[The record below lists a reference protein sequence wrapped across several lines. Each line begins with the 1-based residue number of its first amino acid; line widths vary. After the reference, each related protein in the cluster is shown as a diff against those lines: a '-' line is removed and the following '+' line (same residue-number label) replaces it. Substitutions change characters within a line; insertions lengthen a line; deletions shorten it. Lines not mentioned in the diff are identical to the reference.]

1 MQINKQRLQLWLDEK
16 VDAYND
22 GTTESIALIKELC
35 KYSKNES
42 IPSGAAKFYASDMAS
57 WYSYD
62 GPEEGMPRQPVSW
75 FFEPDNEPEQTKSTL
90 DRAETA
96 RMILM
101 SMVGSRDLSNP
112 PDVARTAVCLTDA
125 LINILNQK

>member
-1 MQINKQRLQLWLDEK
+1 MQINKQRLQLWLSGEIA
-16 VDAYND
+16 AYND
-22 GTTESIALIKELC
+22 GTPKSIAMIKELC
-35 KYSKNES
+35 RRLGCIST
-42 IPSGAAKFYASDMAS
+42 PTGANKFYASNGTG

-62 GPEEGMPRQPVSW
+62 GPEEGMPHQPVSW
-75 FFEPDNEPEQTKSTL
+75 FFEADNEPEQTKSTL

-96 RMILM
+96 RMILI

-112 PDVARTAVCLTDA
+112 PDVARTAVWLTDA